1 MLVGNIE
8 LRFPLLRPAGPSRR
22 MYGPLPLE
30 VALFVDG
37 GVTWNRGQRPS
48 VLGGSRDGLGSAGV
62 ALRVNFFGFAVGE
75 FDFVRPFQR
84 LEQGWMFQFNL
95 APGF

>member
-1 MLVGNIE
+1 MA
-8 LRFPLLRPAGPSRR
+8 RF
-22 MYGPLPLE
+22 PLE